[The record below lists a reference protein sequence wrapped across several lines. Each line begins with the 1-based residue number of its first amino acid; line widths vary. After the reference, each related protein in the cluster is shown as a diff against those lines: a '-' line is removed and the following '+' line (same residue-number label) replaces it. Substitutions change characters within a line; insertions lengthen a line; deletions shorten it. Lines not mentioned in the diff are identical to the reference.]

1 MASLDGTYVP
11 KKTRHDK
18 VIKTF
23 GCFFS
28 SISITQSIREKK
40 TLEFNNESGKSSFD
54 KRVHKYGD
62 DFWLTMLKLL
72 S

>member
-40 TLEFNNESGKSSFD
+40 
-54 KRVHKYGD
+54 KRWNLITRVEKVHLINVCTKMEMISD
-62 DFWLTMLKLL
+62 
-72 S
+72 

>member
-23 GCFFS
+23 GCFFFIDFDHTIYS
-28 SISITQSIREKK
+28 REKK

-54 KRVHKYGD
+54 KRVHKNGD
-62 DFWLTMLKLL
+62 DF
-72 S
+72 